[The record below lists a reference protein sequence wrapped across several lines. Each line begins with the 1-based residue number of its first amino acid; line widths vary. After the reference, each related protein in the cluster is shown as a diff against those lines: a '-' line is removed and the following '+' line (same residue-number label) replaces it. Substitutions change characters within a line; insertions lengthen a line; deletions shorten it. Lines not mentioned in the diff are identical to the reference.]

1 MRIATLALAMALV
14 PAVAAPEIVVLRSG
28 GVLKVSRWRVD
39 SGSASLE
46 LKGGGEIGLAA
57 SALWA
62 ILPDELPDDALV
74 PADLR
79 SLVRQIA
86 EREGLDPG
94 LVLALVGVES
104 GFRAEALSPKGAQG
118 LMQLMPA
125 TAATYGVL
133 DPFDPLANVQAGV
146 RHLRLL
152 LERYGGDTE
161 RALAAYNA
169 GEGAVE
175 RHRGVPPFAETRAY
189 VRKVLAAAREE
200 RGQP

>member
-125 TAATYGVL
+125 TAATYGVV
-133 DPFDPLANVQAGV
+133 DPFDPQANVQAGV

>member
-1 MRIATLALAMALV
+1 MRLLACVLALALM
-14 PAVAAPEIVVLRSG
+14 PASAAAEIVVLRSG

-39 SGSASLE
+39 SGSATLD
-46 LKGGGEIGLAA
+46 LKSGGEIGIAS

-62 ILPDELPDDALV
+62 ILPDELPDEALV
-74 PADLR
+74 PADIR
-79 SLVRQIA
+79 SLVRELA

-104 GFRAEALSPKGAQG
+104 GFRAGALSPKGAQG

-125 TAATYGVL
+125 TAAAYGVAE
-133 DPFDPLANVQAGV
+133 PFDPQANVQAGV

-152 LERYGGDTE
+152 LERYRGDTE
-161 RALAAYNA
+161 KALAAYNA

-175 RHRGVPPFAETRAY
+175 RYRGVPPYAETRAY
-189 VRKVLAAAREE
+189 VRKILREARKP
-200 RGQP
+200 Q